1 MRGRGAAACAALL
14 LACGCAARQTWRP
27 PILAVRVTFRSHLS
41 LVRNC
46 ESRGVAPTLE
56 EAKAAGANLGLV
68 FEPPYRGASGNANP
82 QGAGGEPAWIPVER
96 NPAGFSGVR
105 AFRCPEAFV
114 EKVAAEMKRPR
125 EARE

>member
-14 LACGCAARQTWRP
+14 LTCGCAAKQAWRP
-27 PILAVRVTFRSHLS
+27 PILAVHITFRSHLS
-41 LVRNC
+41 LVRHC

-56 EAKAAGANLGLV
+56 EAKVAGANLGLV
-68 FEPPYRGASGNANP
+68 FEPPNRGASGNADP
-82 QGAGGEPAWIPVER
+82 QDAGGGPAWIPVVW
-96 NPAGFSGVR
+96 NPAGFAGVR
-105 AFRCPEAFV
+105 AFRCPEAFL